1 MTNPPPPFDPGA
13 PHHVSPPPPRR
24 GIIPLHPIDFGTLF
38 SASFAVIKHNPKLMF
53 GALSALPAALLLLA
67 SGVFIAVSI
76 MQPSAIAAFLIL
88 TAPLAIVGI
97 LAGSVAL
104 QGLALANARAAILGE
119 KQSFRVLWSHVRPAF
134 WRLLGFTLLIGAMAL
149 GLAVVIGLFALLV
162 YGLAAASDPAAGVIA
177 TIILMFFVFLIF
189 VPLIIWVSTKL
200 LFAPSMIVF
209 EGAEPTAAL
218 ARSWRLTRGR
228 FWVALGITAIIGAMS
243 ALVGFIADLPG
254 TLLSMFAPLAMSS
267 DPAAASATEIDE
279 IGGGTFIALMV
290 LTAVLQV
297 LPTFVQLFS
306 SALTTSASSI
316 VYVDARM
323 RTDGLAQ
330 SLQWYAAQREAGVP
344 ADQLP
349 DPFAPAATSPAQTAP
364 AQFPAPPA

>member
-1 MTNPPPPFDPGA
+1 
-13 PHHVSPPPPRR
+13 
-24 GIIPLHPIDFGTLF
+24 
-38 SASFAVIKHNPKLMF
+38 
-53 GALSALPAALLLLA
+53 
-67 SGVFIAVSI
+67 
-76 MQPSAIAAFLIL
+76 
-88 TAPLAIVGI
+88 
-97 LAGSVAL
+97 
-104 QGLALANARAAILGE
+104 
-119 KQSFRVLWSHVRPAF
+119 
-134 WRLLGFTLLIGAMAL
+134 
-149 GLAVVIGLFALLV
+149 
-162 YGLAAASDPAAGVIA
+162 
-177 TIILMFFVFLIF
+177 
-189 VPLIIWVSTKL
+189 
-200 LFAPSMIVF
+200 
-209 EGAEPTAAL
+209 
-218 ARSWRLTRGR
+218 
-228 FWVALGITAIIGAMS
+228 
-243 ALVGFIADLPG
+243 
-254 TLLSMFAPLAMSS
+254 MSS